1 MTPIAALLILGWAYF
16 THKPWRELGFVRPRS
31 WAATIAS
38 GVGWGILL
46 KLGMKAIVM
55 PLLGA
60 PSFNAAY
67 HFIAGNP
74 RALLEMLFVSI
85 VIAGLGEELIYR
97 GYLFERLGKVL
108 GHSAVARI
116 ATVVLTSALFAAMHL
131 PDQGR
136 FGAEQALLTGLVSG
150 TIFMRTKS
158 IWLPMIMHA
167 AFDVTAVVII
177 YMNLEASV
185 AHLVF
190 PGSR

>member
-1 MTPIAALLILGWAYF
+1 VTVVAALLILGWAHF

-38 GVGWGILL
+38 GVGFGILL
-46 KLGMKAIVM
+46 KLGMKVLVM

-74 RALLEMLFVSI
+74 SALLEMIFVSI
-85 VIAGLGEELIYR
+85 VIAGFGEELIYR

-108 GHSAVARI
+108 GHGAVARI